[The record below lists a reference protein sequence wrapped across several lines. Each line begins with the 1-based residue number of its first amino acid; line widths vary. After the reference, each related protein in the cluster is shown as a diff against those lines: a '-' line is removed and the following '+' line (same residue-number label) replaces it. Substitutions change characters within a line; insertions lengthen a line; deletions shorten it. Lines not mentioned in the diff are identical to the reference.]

1 MKRIAVGIVALLAAA
16 AGASALAQTFP
27 AKPVRIVVAF
37 PPGGGTDIV
46 ARLLAPKL
54 TEAWAQ
60 QVIVDNRAGA
70 SGVIG
75 TEFAARSAPD
85 GHTLFMGTLGN
96 LAVNPHLIAKMR
108 VDPLRDFAPVT
119 QVVAVHFVM
128 VAHPS
133 LPARNVNELIALAR
147 SRPGEINYSS
157 SGPGGAPH
165 LAGELFKSMAKVN
178 LVHVPYKGSS
188 PSFQDLL
195 GGQVSLTCDSLVQAL
210 PYIRDKRLVALAVL
224 GAARSPLLPEVP
236 TVAESLPGYELTN
249 WFGLVAPAAVPGL
262 IRGRGH
268 VALVDVG
275 SFSMRKGLIAQL
287 AKRGLEP
294 ADVTDVILTH
304 SHYDHSLNWIL
315 FRQARII
322 IGARELAWSM
332 SEPWGETPVPELY
345 IRELESWPSLQPVAA
360 EQECMPGLKAY
371 AAPGHTP
378 GHLVFVLEGKERD
391 AIFTGDFTK
400 NRPAL
405 FSLNAE
411 ATFFPA

>member
-1 MKRIAVGIVALLAAA
+1 MKRIAVGIVALFATA
-16 AGASALAQTFP
+16 ASAFAQTPSAFP

-46 ARLLAPKL
+46 ARLLAPRL
-54 TEAWAQ
+54 TDLWGQ

-96 LAVNPHLIAKMR
+96 LAVNPHLIAKMP

-133 LPARNVNELIALAR
+133 LQARNVSELIALAR
-147 SRPGEINYSS
+147 SRPGQIYYSS

-195 GGQVSLTCDSLVQAL
+195 GGQVSLTFDSLVQAL
-210 PYIRDKRLVALAVL
+210 PYIRDKRLIALAVL
-224 GAARSPLLPEVP
+224 GAMRSPLLPEVP

-249 WFGLVAPAAVPGL
+249 WFGLVAPAAVPGAIVGKIHADVVKVLQDPGVSERFSAMGATAVGNTPEQFGAVMRADSEKWAKL
-262 IRGRGH
+262 IR
-268 VALVDVG
+268 
-275 SFSMRKGLIAQL
+275 
-287 AKRGLEP
+287 E
-294 ADVTDVILTH
+294 AD
-304 SHYDHSLNWIL
+304 
-315 FRQARII
+315 
-322 IGARELAWSM
+322 
-332 SEPWGETPVPELY
+332 
-345 IRELESWPSLQPVAA
+345 IRA
-360 EQECMPGLKAY
+360 E
-371 AAPGHTP
+371 
-378 GHLVFVLEGKERD
+378 
-391 AIFTGDFTK
+391 
-400 NRPAL
+400 
-405 FSLNAE
+405 
-411 ATFFPA
+411 